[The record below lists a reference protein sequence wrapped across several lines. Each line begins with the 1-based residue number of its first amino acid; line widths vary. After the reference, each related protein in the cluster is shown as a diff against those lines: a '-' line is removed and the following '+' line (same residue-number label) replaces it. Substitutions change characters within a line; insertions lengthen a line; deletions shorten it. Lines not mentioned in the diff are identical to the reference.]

1 MISKKHKMHAQLQQL
16 NMLHLNQG
24 VILNQGVD
32 NYYDAVIN
40 KKLSPAGCVLVVGRV
55 MDLVP

>member
-1 MISKKHKMHAQLQQL
+1 
-16 NMLHLNQG
+16 MLHLNQG

-40 KKLSPAGCVLVVGRV
+40 KKLSPAGCALVVGRV